1 MVCIKSHATVRDVVG
16 EVEKSFGFVGVVN
29 SRIVSELSGI
39 KFELKIEDR
48 TFIIRFIM
56 LWNSV

>member
-1 MVCIKSHATVRDVVG
+1 MVG